1 MNYHQQVKFL
11 QEIFTK
17 HVLASGFKPLT
28 AARGRGAPGQA
39 VVVDYFTQ
47 PPRKKPILIL
57 SGDDD
62 GCVYLIEAIH
72 DDDPTNWEY
81 TAKII
86 HKSEKSTIG
95 QVSVED
101 VDDDGHP
108 EMFVPAYNE
117 GIVYIYRLVDN

>member
-1 MNYHQQVKFL
+1 MITFL
-11 QEIFTK
+11 SRCILF
-17 HVLASGFKPLT
+17 
-28 AARGRGAPGQA
+28 RN
-39 VVVDYFTQ
+39 
-47 PPRKKPILIL
+47 KPILIL

-62 GCVYLIEAIH
+62 GCVYSIEAIH
-72 DDDPTNWEY
+72 DDDPKSWKY

-86 HKSEKSTIG
+86 HQSKKSTIG

-117 GIVYIYRLVDN
+117 GIAYIYRLVDN